1 MITVHCA
8 LLHPEP
14 IVDEMN
20 TGVAGT
26 GVQIAIFVADQ
37 DPHMTEVDDI
47 GAGVLGQGIW
57 MTIQTCQY
65 LEGIQQT
72 YQMFS

>member
-1 MITVHCA
+1 M
-8 LLHPEP
+8 
-14 IVDEMN
+14 DEM
-20 TGVAGT
+20 TTEVAET
-26 GVQIAIFVADQ
+26 GVQIAISVADQ

-57 MTIQTCQY
+57 ITIQTCKY

-72 YQMFS
+72 YQMFN